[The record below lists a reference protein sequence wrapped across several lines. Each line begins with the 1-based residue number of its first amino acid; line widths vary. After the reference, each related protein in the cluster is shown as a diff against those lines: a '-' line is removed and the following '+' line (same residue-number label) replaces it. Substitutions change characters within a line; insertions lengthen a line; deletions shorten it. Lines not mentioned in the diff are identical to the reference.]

1 MVLAILE
8 MHRAVGS
15 IIAAADHGS
24 YVVQNIGNGVAL
36 NVRYHFTRP
45 NEVPAH
51 PHGRYVPHISP
62 TGRATLVET
71 IGGYNA
77 EHEVLMLFR
86 LAVAAQE
93 KDASPIKSQL
103 CTADA
108 VQQGAFPASSH
119 GDPSFEQGVSTLPA
133 SQPVPDVRTQEKR
146 KPTQSSKPPG
156 EQRPR
161 IPGSMVGY
169 IDNATV
175 KSQIRI
181 RDDAAFHDNAPDR
194 AEFFYA
200 RYNSLNN
207 MRPGP
212 PFVVAD
218 LNFQQLYLH
227 AEYAPFKRFSF
238 LGEVPV
244 RWIQPQLTVANTESQ
259 LLFPMIPNVNEAG
272 LSDVA
277 VGFKLAAI
285 ASSNQYLT
293 LQFQAYFPSGNASM
307 GLGTNHYSVEP
318 ALLYYRRLSD
328 RAALEAQVGDSHP
341 IGGSSCLLPC
351 KTDSMETHP
360 PKSEGFA
367 GDIFFYGVGPSYVLY
382 RGEHVRIAPV
392 IELVGW
398 RVLGGFETN
407 CVPSVFSCSIQ
418 EAVSAD
424 GTNIVNLKVGVRT
437 LIGKHN
443 SFYVGFGQALTH
455 SVWYEHIVRAEY
467 RYSF

>member
-1 MVLAILE
+1 MISAVFEPKTRFRFKRTQPVKLVGLVLVILFP
-8 MHRAVGS
+8 
-15 IIAAADHGS
+15 IA
-24 YVVQNIGNGVAL
+24 L
-36 NVRYHFTRP
+36 
-45 NEVPAH
+45 
-51 PHGRYVPHISP
+51 
-62 TGRATLVET
+62 
-71 IGGYNA
+71 
-77 EHEVLMLFR
+77 
-86 LAVAAQE
+86 AAQE
-93 KDASPIKSQL
+93 RDPSQMKNQSA
-103 CTADA
+103 TSAAAQANVSTAGDEADA
-108 VQQGAFPASSH
+108 APTDWSADLASDTDTNAPQQANAK
-119 GDPSFEQGVSTLPA
+119 PSQTTP
-133 SQPVPDVRTQEKR
+133 
-146 KPTQSSKPPG
+146 PPG
-156 EQRPR
+156 QTRPK

-169 IDNATV
+169 IDNAIV
-175 KSQIRI
+175 ASQIRI
-181 RDDAAFHDNAPDR
+181 RFDAAFDDNAPDR

-200 RYNSLNN
+200 RYNGLNN
-207 MRPGP
+207 MNNPNNSGPGP

-244 RWIQPQLTVANTESQ
+244 RWIQPQLTVANVNPS
-259 LLFPMIPNVNEAG
+259 LSSPFPNVNEAG

-277 VGFKLAAI
+277 AGFKLAAI

-293 LQFQAYFPSGNASM
+293 FQFQAYFPSGNASM

-351 KTDSMETHP
+351 KADFNGKTLP
-360 PKSEGFA
+360 QSEGFA

-407 CVPSVFSCSIQ
+407 CLPSVLSCSNQ

>member
-1 MVLAILE
+1 MKRVVL
-8 MHRAVGS
+8 V
-15 IIAAADHGS
+15 
-24 YVVQNIGNGVAL
+24 
-36 NVRYHFTRP
+36 
-45 NEVPAH
+45 
-51 PHGRYVPHISP
+51 
-62 TGRATLVET
+62 LV
-71 IGGYNA
+71 
-77 EHEVLMLFR
+77 MLFPIA
-86 LAVAAQE
+86 LAAQE
-93 KDASPIKSQL
+93 RDPSPTKESGTAAVAIAKVP
-103 CTADA
+103 TADEA
-108 VQQGAFPASSH
+108 ASAQTDLSAHLLFDPDPNAQQQQPSAKPSQSPPA
-119 GDPSFEQGVSTLPA
+119 
-133 SQPVPDVRTQEKR
+133 PVE
-146 KPTQSSKPPG
+146 
-156 EQRPR
+156 RPK

-169 IDNATV
+169 IDDPIVAT
-175 KSQIRI
+175 QIRI
-181 RDDAAFHDNAPDR
+181 RFDAAFHDNAPDR

-200 RYNSLNN
+200 RYNGLNN
-207 MRPGP
+207 ITNPNNSGPGP

-218 LNFQQLYLH
+218 LNLQQLYLH

-244 RWIQPQLTVANTESQ
+244 RWIQSQLTVANTASP

-293 LQFQAYFPSGNASM
+293 FQFQAYFPSGNASM

-351 KTDSMETHP
+351 KADSMETLP

-407 CVPSVFSCSIQ
+407 CVPSVLSCSNQ

-424 GTNIVNLKVGVRT
+424 GTNIVNLKAGVRT
-437 LIGKHN
+437 LSGKHN